1 MKLFN
6 VPIGSVIWWC
16 LVVGVTIL
24 IVLSG
29 VKQSDPNFRL
39 QKAKEQ
45 GYWEA
50 QLQRAYDE
58 GYKEGSK

>member
-1 MKLFN
+1 MKLSDF
-6 VPIGSVIWWC
+6 PIGSVIWWG
-16 LVVGVTIL
+16 LVLGVTIL

-45 GYWEA
+45 GYW
-50 QLQRAYDE
+50 
-58 GYKEGSK
+58 GSQIVWLGLKRTGE